1 MAKEDLAPKIFVDS
15 IKTYFSDRS
24 YALIYTLPLATI
36 ILLFAII
43 SIYTPQVIKS
53 LLQPNLER
61 LRDALDA
68 ALTILPVIVL
78 DWIVGI
84 VAASAVIV
92 KVSREAE
99 GERYSVTESIG
110 EGLSFLPRLVGA
122 FFICLVIILSIFL
135 PAIFLIIYGI
145 LTKSFILILVS
156 LLLFFII
163 IFPAFYID
171 LRLSLYQQTC
181 IIRDK
186 GTIDCLKESWR
197 ITKGNLL
204 FIFILLIFIMILYF
218 VTSIVGDILSVFSKE
233 IGFITNLSLST
244 ILVAPIHI
252 IALTKV
258 FLEIAG
264 TQPFSTSS

>member
-15 IKTYFSDRS
+15 IKTFFSDKG
-24 YALIYTLPLATI
+24 YALIYMLPLATLI
-36 ILLFAII
+36 TSLIII
-43 SIYTPQVIKS
+43 SIYAPQVIKS

-61 LRDALDA
+61 LRDTLDA

-78 DWIVGI
+78 DWIVSI

-122 FFICLVIILSIFL
+122 YFICLIIILSIFL
-135 PAIFLIIYGI
+135 PAIFLLIYGI
-145 LTKSFILILVS
+145 LTESFILILVS

-163 IFPAFYID
+163 FPAFYIG

-181 IIRDK
+181 IIQDK